1 MGSSETL
8 PTVFK
13 ATTNYKP
20 QTSNLNFLFA
30 WRYFKAKKSTNAI
43 NIIAWISIVAIM
55 AITFAF
61 IVVLSVFNGFEGLV
75 KSLYSSFYPDIKIS
89 AQTGKTIVVTPQ
101 QLQQLAAVKG
111 LRAYSLIA
119 EEKTLLANGDA
130 RVIVDIKGVDSSYEK
145 VTGVAQKLIRG
156 NFQTGTV
163 DEPAL
168 VLGNGVEN
176 AVGVESDRYLYPL
189 TVYLFK
195 RGMNINL
202 ADPSQSLAA
211 ANIITS
217 GTFLIQQDIDNQYAI
232 TNLDFMKLMMGLKP
246 DEYTAIEVALQKGA
260 DAEDVQKEVRQL
272 LGKGYQVDTKYE
284 QNKSLYSVMS
294 VEKWAIYGILTLMLI
309 VAAFTMIGSLTMLVL
324 EKQKDIQVL
333 KSMGAGN
340 KLIQKI
346 FLTEGLL
353 LASIGSVTGLLL
365 AIVFCWAQVKYKLIA
380 IQGGTFLIDY
390 YPVRLVASDFLL
402 VVVTVFTVA
411 FSASW
416 FPSRKAA
423 LQPIELRS

>member
-1 MGSSETL
+1 
-8 PTVFK
+8 
-13 ATTNYKP
+13 
-20 QTSNLNFLFA
+20 LNFLFA

-43 NIIAWISIVAIM
+43 NVIAWVSIVAIM
-55 AITFAF
+55 GITFAF

-75 KSLYSSFYPDIKIS
+75 KSLYSSFYPDIRIT
-89 AQTGKTIVVTPQ
+89 ATTGKTITVTPQ
-101 QLQQLAAVKG
+101 QLQQLAALKG
-111 LRAYSLIA
+111 VRAYSLIA
-119 EEKTLLANGDA
+119 EEKTLLSNDDV

-156 NFQTGTV
+156 KFQTGTL
-163 DEPAL
+163 DQPAL

-189 TVYLFK
+189 TVYMFK
-195 RGMNINL
+195 RGMNIN
-202 ADPSQSLAA
+202 ASDPSQSLAA

-217 GTFLIQQDIDNQYAI
+217 GTFLIQQDIDNKYAI
-232 TNLDFMKLMMGLKP
+232 TNLDFMKVMMGLKP
-246 DEYTAIEVALQKGA
+246 NEYSGVEVALYNENDANHVQKQIQRLLGA
-260 DAEDVQKEVRQL
+260 DYLVE
-272 LGKGYQVDTKYE
+272 TKYE

-309 VAAFTMIGSLTMLVL
+309 VAAFTMIGGLTMLVL

-333 KSMGAGN
+333 KSMGAN
-340 KLIQKI
+340 NSLIQKI

-353 LASIGSVTGLLL
+353 LAGIGSITGLLL
-365 AIVFCWAQVKYKLIA
+365 SIVFCWAQVRYKIIA

-390 YPVRLVASDFLL
+390 YPVQLVATDFLL
-402 VVVTVFTVA
+402 VILTVFIVA
-411 FSASW
+411 FFASW